1 MRRSVSMEKI
11 FTSKI
16 PLLLI
21 SALAMAPVS
30 SFATRGGM
38 ESSREEIEQEQAK
51 AVMSNVYDSYTK
63 LLPFIYSTNP
73 QLSSPKLKQNK
84 GDLIKNL
91 TDLSE
96 TFKSAKHAE
105 FFKRPGFRPSLE
117 TINNHL
123 EETIISVQS
132 GNTVFAQKRLN
143 VLGALCV
150 SCHSQIPQS
159 VAKNAFGEN
168 VVKEK
173 REKFDSDLSYANY
186 LYLVRRFDEA
196 RSYFDK
202 AINDA
207 LDKNSRYSH
216 PELLAALR
224 SALSI
229 DTKISFN
236 YDKTEAFIKKWEG
249 DKRLSNN
256 DRKMLVRWRTDLG
269 HWKNFKPSEVK
280 SIPDFIS
287 KYLAKMDLKKELLF
301 TGEDDVTLFVA
312 SGILQNFLVEN
323 PSSDLAPEILYW
335 LSIVERRMS
344 STYFFSLGDLYLKDC
359 IVKYPS
365 SPYAKKC
372 YQEYADSVEAGYSG
386 SGGTDIPAEEKRELS
401 RLKSLLK

>member
-1 MRRSVSMEKI
+1 MEKN
-11 FTSKI
+11 FTKKI
-16 PLLLI
+16 SVLFFSAFLLT
-21 SALAMAPVS
+21 PVS
-30 SFATRGGM
+30 SFATRGAVD
-38 ESSREEIEQEQAK
+38 SSKDQVEQEQAK
-51 AVMSNVYDSYTK
+51 AVMGNVYGAYTK

-73 QLSSPKLKQNK
+73 QLSTPKLKK
-84 GDLIKNL
+84 SKSELIKNL

-96 TFKSAKHAE
+96 LFKSAKHAD
-105 FFKRPGFRPSLE
+105 FFKRPGFRPSLD

-132 GNTVFAQKRLN
+132 GNYMFAQKRLN

-159 VAKNAFGEN
+159 VAKNAFGDN
-168 VVKEK
+168 IVKEQ
-173 REKFDSDLSYANY
+173 RDSFDSDLSYANY

-196 RSYFDK
+196 RTFFDK
-202 AINDA
+202 AINDG

-216 PELLAALR
+216 QELMSAFR

-229 DTKISFN
+229 DTKINFN
-236 YDKTEAFIKKWEG
+236 TEKAEAFLGKWEG

-256 DRKMLVRWRTDLG
+256 DRKMLARWKTDLS
-269 HWKNFKPSEVK
+269 HWKGFNRSEVK

-287 KYLAKMDLKKELLF
+287 KYLVKLDMKKELRF

-312 SGILQNFLVEN
+312 SGVLQNFLVEN

-335 LSIVERRMS
+335 LSMVEHRMS
-344 STYFFSLGDLYLKDC
+344 HTYFFSLGDLFLKDC
-359 IVKYPS
+359 ITKYPS

-386 SGGTDIPAEEKRELS
+386 SAGTDIPVEEKKELA
-401 RLKSLLK
+401 RLKALLK